1 MKITHC
7 LLAGAIFA
15 TPAMAQ
21 PARDVFD
28 AQQMVRAQDRDMQP
42 VLAQTRELATVL
54 AMFANVQQKLIGG
67 QPRTAL
73 DDAIRVIDD
82 YNSDARARAA
92 PLDRELRA
100 TLASARKML
109 DDARIGPPLTDVT
122 DIRERLHH
130 NVIHP
135 LQRRAVQVIGQLDTI
150 IGMYEGTIRG
160 LRGVQTGM
168 INSVGQAS
176 TDPVR

>member
-1 MKITHC
+1 MTRSLVLEVPIDSED
-7 LLAGAIFA
+7 
-15 TPAMAQ
+15 
-21 PARDVFD
+21 DVV
-28 AQQMVRAQDRDMQP
+28 MLYLESHGDRHH
-42 VLAQTRELATVL
+42 ELAVDFPPL
-54 AMFANVQQKLIGG
+54 E
-67 QPRTAL
+67 L
-73 DDAIRVIDD
+73 DSLTPEI
-82 YNSDARARAA
+82 
-92 PLDRELRA
+92 L
-100 TLASARKML
+100 RKML